1 MLYQAH
7 LLLPVL
13 NLVFVFRYGG
23 LDLLNTQPDAE
34 GRLLQRVLLLP
45 KSLYLLQ
52 HPLILLLHLRE
63 GSLWVIKYTSGKCV
77 KQIIMSRNA
86 RMRSQPQ
93 PLGRPA

>member
-1 MLYQAH
+1 MLNRTH

-34 GRLLQRVLLLP
+34 GLLLQRVLLLP

-63 GSLWVIKYTSGKCV
+63 GSLWVIKYTTSGKCV
-77 KQIIMSRNA
+77 
-86 RMRSQPQ
+86 
-93 PLGRPA
+93 